1 MENSLEY
8 CNSFSVRHNKVHFV
22 FSAAQLQYIE
32 HALLFYDSERG
43 STPAAASLIQVISDA
58 ARTVV
63 ESVVEGFDHG

>member
-22 FSAAQLQYIE
+22 FSVDQLQYIE
-32 HALLFYDSERG
+32 HALLFYDSEFG
-43 STPAAASLIQVISDA
+43 STPAEASLIQVIFDA

-63 ESVVEGFDHG
+63 EGFDHG

>member
-1 MENSLEY
+1 MENSHEY
-8 CNSFSVRHNKVHFV
+8 CNSISVRHNKVHLV
-22 FSAAQLQYIE
+22 FSVAQLQYIE

-63 ESVVEGFDHG
+63 EGFDHG

>member
-22 FSAAQLQYIE
+22 FSVAQLQYIE

-43 STPAAASLIQVISDA
+43 STPAAASLIQAISDA
-58 ARTVV
+58 ARSVV
-63 ESVVEGFDHG
+63 EGVVEGFDHG